1 MKKDHQPETSTNQ
14 ARQNE
19 HAGHW
24 MMHMQQTLNYHEL
37 MLSDRLRNQTF
48 YNALKRHVKKDVSVL
63 DIGSG
68 TGIWAIAAAKLGAS
82 RVVAIEKERML
93 IPIIEKLASK
103 NDVSDRVEVL
113 EGDSREVAIAGK
125 FDLIITETVGN
136 EGFDEG
142 IVPTII
148 DARKRFLK
156 KSGVVIPHEV
166 AAIAAPAH
174 LKGKVETLPAGLE
187 LDYRYFES
195 LNRDIPKKIGDRKR
209 MTLLGKPVTLAHV
222 DLNTVTKPPTL
233 SEMNC
238 KWRLKDASR
247 VNCLVVW
254 ARVLLTKG
262 ISVDTIRHTEAWN
275 PICLSIDPLAAG
287 PATIECRVTI
297 SNRHYYWVVSRND
310 KRGRTVQSHSPI
322 FPYTSLQTAGKF
334 SR

>member
-1 MKKDHQPETSTNQ
+1 MKKDLQLKTSTDQ

-19 HAGHW
+19 QAGRW
-24 MMHMQQTLNYHEL
+24 MTHMQHTLTYHEL

-103 NDVSDRVEVL
+103 NGVSDRLEVL
-113 EGDSREVAIAGK
+113 EGDSREVTIAGK

-156 KSGVVIPHEV
+156 KSGLVIPHEV

-174 LKGKVETLPAGLE
+174 LKGKVETLPAGLK

-195 LNRDIPKKIGDRKR
+195 LNRDIPKKIADRKKIA
-209 MTLLGKPVTLAHV
+209 LLGTPATLAHV

-233 SEMNC
+233 TEMNC
-238 KWRLKDASR
+238 KWRLQDASQ

-254 ARVLLTKG
+254 ARILLTKG
-262 ISVDTIRHTEAWN
+262 VLVDTIRHTEAWN
-275 PICLSIDPLAAG
+275 PICLSIEPLAPG
-287 PATIECRVTI
+287 PATIECRITI
-297 SNRHYYWVVSRND
+297 SNKQYYWIVSCHA
-310 KRGRTVQSHSPI
+310 KGSRTAQSHSPV
-322 FPYTSLQTAGKF
+322 FPFTSIQAHMR
-334 SR
+334 S